1 MPSITAAIITLNEER
16 TILRCINSLKN
27 CVDEII
33 VLDSFSTDRTVEI
46 CLENNV
52 RVIQREW
59 LGYSQAKNHVNAQIT
74 TELIFSIDADEALSD
89 ALINEI
95 NQIRHQGI
103 ITFYSVNRITNYCG
117 KWIRHSGWFPDVKVR
132 ISPRLETIW
141 DGEIVHEEL
150 RIPQDTAVV
159 PLVGLLEHYSYYS
172 HLEHRKKADHYSELT
187 AKKYVEQGKTAS
199 VLKPYISGI
208 VRFLKMYVWQKGF
221 LDGKS
226 GWTIAKISA
235 YSNIYKYKEVR
246 RLSREDK

>member
-1 MPSITAAIITLNEER
+1 M
-16 TILRCINSLKN
+16 
-27 CVDEII
+27 
-33 VLDSFSTDRTVEI
+33 
-46 CLENNV
+46 
-52 RVIQREW
+52 
-59 LGYSQAKNHVNAQIT
+59 
-74 TELIFSIDADEALSD
+74 
-89 ALINEI
+89 
-95 NQIRHQGI
+95 
-103 ITFYSVNRITNYCG
+103 
-117 KWIRHSGWFPDVKVR
+117 
-132 ISPRLETIW
+132 ETIW

-150 RIPQDTAVV
+150 RIPKDTKIV

>member
-16 TILRCINSLKN
+16 NILRCINSLKN

-59 LGYSQAKNHVNAQIT
+59 LGYSQAKNYVNAQIT

-95 NQIRHQGI
+95 NQIRHQGK

-117 KWIRHSGWFPDVKVR
+117 
-132 ISPRLETIW
+132 IW

-150 RIPQDTAVV
+150 RIPKDTKIV